1 MVDIS
6 SIYKSNSEYLNAED
20 IGQNMWT
27 MTIANAEVKEFQ
39 NGDRKIVL
47 SFDDYDKVMPLNAT
61 NARAIG
67 ELYTPD
73 TDAWIGKQIMLFTM
87 PVDFQGKMVQAI
99 RIRAPQRQSA
109 PPRRSAPQSAGMTRP
124 FDERNPPPY
133 DSFPG
138 DNPLMAG

>member
-6 SIYKSNSEYLNAED
+6 SIYKSNSDYLKAED

-27 MTIANAEVKEFQ
+27 MTVATADVKEFD

-47 SFDDYDKVMPLNAT
+47 TFDDFDKVLPLNAT
-61 NARAIG
+61 NARAISDIYG
-67 ELYTPD
+67 KD
-73 TDAWIGKQIMLFTM
+73 TEQWIGKEIMLFTM

-109 PPRRSAPQSAGMTRP
+109 PPPRRPATGGAPSRSSY
-124 FDERNPPPY
+124 DERNPPPRESY
-133 DSFPG
+133 DYRV
-138 DNPLMAG
+138 